1 MSLTFLPQETRYSCT
16 VACLRMVM
24 AHFDI
29 SIEESELRECCKT
42 TEQGTLAREAVK
54 CAQQHGLNA
63 KEMRDVSWDD
73 AKEILAHQTTYP
85 IALINLFP
93 IKALWVMH
101 AVVIESIDDDLIAY
115 LDPIYGKQ
123 SVNIISFGQAWEM
136 NGRRAIVITR

>member
-63 KEMRDVSWDD
+63 KEIR
-73 AKEILAHQTTYP
+73 EIQFTENNRSTSFHLVKH
-85 IALINLFP
+85 
-93 IKALWVMH
+93 
-101 AVVIESIDDDLIAY
+101 
-115 LDPIYGKQ
+115 GK
-123 SVNIISFGQAWEM
+123 
-136 NGRRAIVITR
+136 